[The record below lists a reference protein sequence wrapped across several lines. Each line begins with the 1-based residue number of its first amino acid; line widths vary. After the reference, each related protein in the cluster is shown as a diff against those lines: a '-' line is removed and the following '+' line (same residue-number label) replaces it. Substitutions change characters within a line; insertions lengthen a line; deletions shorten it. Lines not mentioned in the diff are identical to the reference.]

1 MKTRPTPQALVDTAQ
16 QAADTLAR
24 RGQTEEWMVSQLM
37 ANRYKQQLTNK
48 EK

>member
-1 MKTRPTPQALVDTAQ
+1 VIPEPTPQALADTAQ
-16 QAADTLAR
+16 HAADTLAR

-37 ANRYKQQLTNK
+37 ADRYKQLADK